1 MRPPRVLSCLRE
13 GVEASAEAG
22 LQRPPHGL
30 DEAFAKAR
38 QGEASRRPRRG
49 LDHTQWFSCVS
60 KREAIIS
67 HSFLGFTRR

>member
-30 DEAFAKAR
+30 DEAFGKAR
-38 QGEASRRPRRG
+38 HGKASWRPRRG
-49 LDHTQWFSCVS
+49 LDHIQWFSSVS
-60 KREAIIS
+60 KRESIIS
-67 HSFLGFTRR
+67 QSFLWFTRR